1 MSRIRRELSF
11 ITEKDYKYLKKTEK
25 ELLKKFRSTLRYKK
39 QNEET
44 SKQLRQEIR
53 DRRQKVRSNIT

>member
-25 ELLKKFRSTLRYKK
+25 DLLKKFRSTLRYKK

-44 SKQLRQEIR
+44 S
-53 DRRQKVRSNIT
+53 VS